1 VQRSILL
8 FVVLSLAAVIPI
20 RSYDLF
26 WHLATGRW
34 IVEHRALPASD
45 PFAVASDRG
54 PWINGEWLFD
64 VALYPL
70 QQAIGF
76 SGLTILRAL
85 FVAALFVLPLLLW
98 TGEGACPPTV
108 GRQAPSPVVSAI
120 AFAGAN
126 PLLDVR
132 PSSVAA
138 MFTAVAIAIARRSW
152 IAFAVL
158 TAIWINVHPSA
169 LLAPV
174 IMLVLTRSIPRT
186 FASFLA
192 LFVNPFGWRAIAAP
206 LSLNALVTS
215 GAFTNAEWQH
225 SSPLVFPILFITIAA
240 GIVLFV
246 KYRKGEVVLFAILAL
261 LAVLHVRHQ
270 PLYFAA
276 LPMLLPPIEW
286 KKTGLV
292 VAIAAMLF
300 AVVTAPHGLGL
311 LRHRW
316 PVTATARLKASGLR
330 GNIYN
335 PDQFGGF
342 LIWSF
347 YPERRAL
354 TDGRNELYRTFNA
367 EYAVARVNERAWRL
381 LLRKYAIDLA
391 VDEYRRQQ
399 VIVTEAVTK
408 KQRHLPSSLVYWPR
422 AEWALIGYDDA
433 GMVFARRAAFSGEV
447 LQRWEIRGV
456 VPDAVN

>member
-8 FVVLSLAAVIPI
+8 FVVLSLAAAIPI

-34 IVEHRALPASD
+34 IVEQRALPASD

-64 VALYPL
+64 VVLYPL

-85 FVAALFVLPLLLW
+85 FVAALFAFL
-98 TGEGACPPTV
+98 AKD
-108 GRQAPSPVVSAI
+108 PVVAAI

-138 MFTAVAIAIARRSW
+138 LFVALALAIARRSW

-186 FASFLA
+186 FASFAA

-225 SSPLVFPILFITIAA
+225 SSPLVFPILFITIAV
-240 GIVLFV
+240 GILLFV
-246 KYRKGEVVLFAILAL
+246 KYPQGEVVLFAILAL
-261 LAVLHVRHQ
+261 LAILHVRHQ
-270 PLYFAA
+270 PVYFAA

-316 PVTATARLKASGLR
+316 PVAATARLKSSGLR

-367 EYAVARVNERAWRL
+367 EYAAARVNGRAWNA

-399 VIVTEAVTK
+399 VIVVDAITK
-408 KQRHLPSSLVYWPR
+408 QQRHLPSSLVYWPR

-433 GMVFARRAAFSGEV
+433 GMVFARRAAFPVEV
-447 LQRWEIRGV
+447 IQRWEIRGV